1 MPDLPDR
8 VAENDSPL
16 YVGGLTIHL
25 APASGRTGV
34 SVTVERDARIVA
46 KVPAD
51 ADREALAAL
60 IRTRLAWL
68 YAKVNTRRAEVAER
82 PRRRFIDG
90 EGFWYLGRS
99 HRLKLT
105 DDLAASPVAL
115 KNGRLHLRRDHRD
128 TVEHDLVV
136 WYTARGRD
144 WLPGRMRPWTQRM
157 DTPTVGL
164 NVRALGYRWG
174 SCSHHGTV
182 NIHWAVMQLPV
193 RLIDYVLVHELV
205 HLHHPHHTPEFWRA
219 VGRTLTDYEHRRREL
234 DDWGAGIWLPEA
246 AAALRS

>member
-1 MPDLPDR
+1 MPDLTER
-8 VAENDSPL
+8 VAENDGPL
-16 YVGGLTIHL
+16 HVGGLTIYL
-25 APASGRTGV
+25 VPASGRTGV
-34 SVTVERDARIVA
+34 RVTVERDARIVA

-51 ADREALAAL
+51 ADRDALAAL

-68 YAKVNTRRAEVAER
+68 YAKVNARRAEAAER

-128 TVEHDLVV
+128 TAARALVS
-136 WYTARGRD
+136 WYVARGRT
-144 WLPGRMRPWTQRM
+144 WLPNRVHPWARRM
-157 DTPTVGL
+157 DVPGAEL
-164 NVRALGYRWG
+164 NVRPLGYRWG

-182 NIHWAVMQLPV
+182 NIHWATMQLPA
-193 RLIDYVLVHELV
+193 RLIDYVLVHELA
-205 HLHHPHHTPEFWRA
+205 HLYHPHHTPEFWRT
-219 VGRTLTDYEHRRREL
+219 VGRAMTDYEGLRVEL
-234 DDWGAGIWLPEA
+234 DEWGAGIWLPEEEGQ
-246 AAALRS
+246 